1 MKTLW
6 DKFVPEDQTVM
17 KTMNI
22 ERFFSELQVNIQFK
36 VEQATVTLRDTVM
49 TVDCFRVAPKTDLVF
64 FAVSMMMEAE
74 FLGEYHYEEFE
85 KGCEALKA
93 ETID

>member
-1 MKTLW
+1 
-6 DKFVPEDQTVM
+6 
-17 KTMNI
+17 
-22 ERFFSELQVNIQFK
+22 
-36 VEQATVTLRDTVM
+36 
-49 TVDCFRVAPKTDLVF
+49 
-64 FAVSMMMEAE
+64 MEAE